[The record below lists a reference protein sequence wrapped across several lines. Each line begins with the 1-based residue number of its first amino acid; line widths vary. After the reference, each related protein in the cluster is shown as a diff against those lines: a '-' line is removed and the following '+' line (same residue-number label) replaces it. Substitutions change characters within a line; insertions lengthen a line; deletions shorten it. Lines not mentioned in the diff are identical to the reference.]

1 MSDSLRSRPRIRFS
15 LVNWLQNSR
24 LSVRAKLMGGFI
36 IIVFF
41 LITLTAL
48 SIWATEHQGQKI
60 MEVKTSQEQSF
71 EIIQVEHRVID
82 LKVALESAQND
93 LIFISYRSMEVLG
106 EVIFPDEALS
116 RFQASLDD
124 YDRQRLIIQQTMID
138 IDQLKVV
145 TGISDSERTY
155 WINAEISLDQ
165 DLQSLITLMD
175 SMRNAAGQQ
184 QFQLLVDT
192 WNKSSR
198 NVALFITRIESFQKS
213 LNNVVGKAL
222 NISRQAVADA
232 DSIKNFSQLIL
243 LMAGLVAIGLTLI
256 FGLVITQ
263 VFTHPVN
270 RLRSRLIHLAEGD
283 LATALTVS
291 NQDQFGELANTFN
304 QSINRLGS
312 MVEQVQRQAR
322 KVSSTADEIA
332 GSSSRSAQ
340 ISVEQAGAV
349 AQATVT
355 IEELSHTALQIAE
368 ASTLVAHAAEQAL
381 SSANDGQET
390 VQESITGITNLKMRV
405 RNITD
410 RILALSERSQR
421 VGHIIEQVASIA
433 DQTHLLAL
441 NAAIESAAAGE
452 NGKRFAVVASEV
464 KRLAE
469 RSRQATKDVQ
479 AVLGEIQD
487 ATNASVMA
495 TEQGMK
501 EAERGVILAYRA
513 GDVNE
518 SIIQMVERTVQLA
531 NAISMATQ
539 QQRSASEQVVTSMR
553 HLAMV
558 IGDAAASAQQSSG
571 LAVSLD
577 QIAQELT
584 RVSSNFKVALHPAE
598 DEPPTPENNSGRQET
613 PPSFENNSDLKPLP
627 L

>member
-1 MSDSLRSRPRIRFS
+1 MKIIPRIRFS

-24 LSVRAKLMGGFI
+24 WSVRAKLMGGFFI
-36 IIVFF
+36 IGFF

-71 EIIQVEHRVID
+71 EILQVEHSVID
-82 LKVALESAQND
+82 LKIALESAQND

-106 EVIFPDEALS
+106 KVIFPDEALF
-116 RFQASLDD
+116 RCQASMDD
-124 YDRQRLIIQQTMID
+124 YDRQRLIIQQTIID
-138 IDQLKVV
+138 INRWKGV

-165 DLQSLITLMD
+165 DLQSLIISLD
-175 SMRNAAGQQ
+175 GVRHAAGQQ
-184 QFQLLVDT
+184 QFQLVVDT

-198 NVALFITRIESFQKS
+198 NVALIITRIESLQS
-213 LNNVVGKAL
+213 GLNKMVGKTL
-222 NISRQAVADA
+222 NVSRQAVADA
-232 DSIKNFSQLIL
+232 DSIKDFSQLIL
-243 LMAGLVAIGLTLI
+243 LVAGLVAIGLTLI
-256 FGLVITQ
+256 FGLVLTQ

-283 LATALTVS
+283 LATVLTVS
-291 NQDQFGELANTFN
+291 NKDQFGELANTFN

-322 KVSSTADEIA
+322 KVSSTAEEIA

-558 IGDAAASAQQSSG
+558 IGDAAASARQSSG

-584 RVSSNFKVALHPAE
+584 RVSSNFKVSSHPAG

-613 PPSFENNSDLKPLP
+613 PPSFENSSDLKSFPL
-627 L
+627 

>member
-1 MSDSLRSRPRIRFS
+1 ML
-15 LVNWLQNSR
+15 
-24 LSVRAKLMGGFI
+24 
-36 IIVFF
+36 
-41 LITLTAL
+41 
-48 SIWATEHQGQKI
+48 
-60 MEVKTSQEQSF
+60 EVKTSQDQSF
-71 EIIQVEHRVID
+71 EILQVEHSVID

-93 LIFISYRSMEVLG
+93 LIFIYNRSTEVLNNI
-106 EVIFPDEALS
+106 IFPDEAFF
-116 RFQASLDD
+116 RYQASLDD
-124 YDRQRLIIQQTMID
+124 YDRQRVIIEKTTID
-138 IDQLKVV
+138 IDRLQQVG
-145 TGISDSERTY
+145 GISESEMTY
-155 WINAEISLDQ
+155 WRNAEASLNR
-165 DLQSLITLMD
+165 DLKSLFIPLD
-175 SMRNAAGQQ
+175 SVRHAAGQRK
-184 QFQLLVDT
+184 FQGVVDG
-192 WNKSSR
+192 WNKASR
-198 NVALFITRIESFQKS
+198 DVALFLSRVEGFQTG
-213 LNNVVGKAL
+213 LNNMVGRTL
-222 NISRQAVADA
+222 NVSRQAVADA

-243 LMAGLVAIGLTLI
+243 LVSGLVAIGLTLI
-256 FGLVITQ
+256 FGLVLTQ

-312 MVEQVQRQAR
+312 MVEQVQQQAR
-322 KVSSTADEIA
+322 KVSSTAGEIA
-332 GSSSRSAQ
+332 GTSSRSAQ

-355 IEELSHTALQIAE
+355 IEELSHTAQQIAE
-368 ASTLVAHAAEQAL
+368 ATTLVANAAEQAL

-390 VQESITGITNLKMRV
+390 VQESITGISNLKLRV
-405 RNITD
+405 RAITD

-558 IGDAAASAQQSSG
+558 IGDAAASARQSSE

-577 QIAQELT
+577 EIAQELT
-584 RVSSNFKVALHPAE
+584 RVSGHFKVKSHTGG
-598 DEPPTPENNSGRQET
+598 DTPLSPQNNAGRPET
-613 PPSFENNSDLKPLP
+613 APSFENSSDLKPLP